1 MSYKSLFFDY
11 GSAKTRHDY
20 TWLAPRIFE
29 VRATNKTTQST
40 TVQLVPAV
48 RVFVTGESSKSLLGI
63 AVRSYGPNVND
74 IYGILDTLDNSK
86 VFGSEE
92 MIASKAARFDGL
104 HSAKDRLYALVS
116 WAESASVAIKEGVNS
131 RDNETLKLSLLDS
144 QNPEDR
150 PHFWPS
156 VLQPFFTTDKSTGLL
171 NASVSD
177 QAEKLAVA
185 TRPIVYLH
193 DGARYTLNPLMIYR
207 TRPIGA
213 SSVIT
218 RYALPKEGSDLPN
231 RFCNRPCEISDNDF
245 KPIAILLHS
254 EDAADNHNAVST
266 YRDRIIDLWSGFATE
281 NGLKLSGSPDV
292 TSGAP
297 PQDEDE
303 AQWGEW
309 RSDVGAKTEEE
320 LLVVHSPTEADSEEW
335 GPWCSNTGDAE
346 Q

>member
-11 GSAKTRHDY
+11 GSAKTHHDY

-29 VRATNKTTQST
+29 
-40 TVQLVPAV
+40 LVPAV
-48 RVFVTGESSKSLLGI
+48 RVFVTGESSRSHLGI
-63 AVRSYGPNVND
+63 AVRSYGHNVND
-74 IYGILDTLDNSK
+74 IYGILDTLDKSS

-104 HSAKDRLYALVS
+104 RSAKDRLYALIS
-116 WAESASVAIKEGVNS
+116 WAESASVAIKEGVNF

-156 VLQPFFTTDKSTGLL
+156 ILQPFFTTDKSTGLL
-171 NASVSD
+171 SEPVSD
-177 QAEKLAVA
+177 QAKKLAVA
-185 TRPIVYLH
+185 TRPIVYFH
-193 DGARYTLNPLMIYR
+193 DGERYTLNPLMIYR

-218 RYALPKEGSDLPN
+218 RHAAPKEDSDLPN
-231 RFCNRPCEISDNDF
+231 RFRQCEISDNDL
-245 KPIAILLHS
+245 KPIAIMLHS
-254 EDAADNHNAVST
+254 EDAGDNHNAVSA

-281 NGLKLSGSPDV
+281 NGLTLSGPPDV

-309 RSDVGAKTEEE
+309 HSDVGGKTEEG
-320 LLVVHSPTEADSEEW
+320 LLVVRSPTEADVEW
-335 GPWCSNTGDAE
+335 GPWRSNTGDAE